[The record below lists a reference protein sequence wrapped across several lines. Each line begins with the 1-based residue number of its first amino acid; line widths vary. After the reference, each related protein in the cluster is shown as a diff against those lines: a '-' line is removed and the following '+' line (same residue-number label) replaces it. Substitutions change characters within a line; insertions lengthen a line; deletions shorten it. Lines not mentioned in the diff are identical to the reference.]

1 MSSLDPTYSSG
12 RYSPP
17 RQDLSPAAMEVV
29 QAAEEFSNRMPM
41 PPSCALTIMQDYMPK
56 YVLWIISAYLKL
68 MVYRFEYLAENC
80 ESVRHALVSSA
91 AYTHYQGTKSPVSEA
106 TWMHHTSIAM
116 YELQNEIANF
126 SQHNSDSIVT
136 ASIALASTAY
146 DW

>member
-1 MSSLDPTYSSG
+1 
-12 RYSPP
+12 
-17 RQDLSPAAMEVV
+17 
-29 QAAEEFSNRMPM
+29 
-41 PPSCALTIMQDYMPK
+41 
-56 YVLWIISAYLKL
+56 

-80 ESVRHALVSSA
+80 DSVRHALVSSA
-91 AYTHYQGTKSPVSEA
+91 SYTHFQATRSPVAED

-136 ASIALASTAY
+136 ASISLASTAY